1 MEPQATSA
9 YSSDSQNV
17 SNPGNDTVT
26 PASSQ
31 ISQTGYKVD
40 PNTEIMTDN
49 LTDLDAASST
59 TSVKPGNWIE
69 VLAETYVCAECE
81 NSNELVVNTPDGLT
95 KLTRDLILS
104 DLKMYPAKKIYT
116 SCSLCGMEY
125 SFKEFEGRL
134 YLEPSDREK

>member
-1 MEPQATSA
+1 MEPQPTSPTP
-9 YSSDSQNV
+9 SGSQNN
-17 SNPGNDTVT
+17 SNPNNDTVT
-26 PASSQ
+26 STGSL
-31 ISQTGYKVD
+31 ISQSDYKVD

-49 LTDLDAASST
+49 LTDLDAASYT

-69 VLAETYVCAECE
+69 VLSETYVCAECE
-81 NSNELVVNTPDGLT
+81 NANELVVNTPDGLT